1 MAQEIIVKEVETAKP
16 MSVTG
21 FTLIELV
28 VVITLLS
35 ILAVVALPRMSSS
48 YDAAHDSSITATG
61 GALASAVILLR
72 SQWVS
77 NGSNNTVD
85 AVSGYGDDDIA
96 TTNKGWPSDAGAGGA
111 SKHDVSIG
119 GDTGRCV
126 RLWRSL
132 LVASAPSVSTQNDG
146 STDYWV
152 SLPSG
157 SVCKYTYALN
167 DANSAIEY
175 NLQSGSVVTIL

>member
-1 MAQEIIVKEVETAKP
+1 MKEVEPPNLLSAN
-16 MSVTG
+16 G

-35 ILAVVALPRMSSS
+35 ILAVVALPRMMDS

-72 SQWVS
+72 SQWVG
-77 NGSNNTVD
+77 NGDNTAVD
-85 AVSGYGDDDIA
+85 GVRGYGNEDIA
-96 TTNKGWPSDAGAGGA
+96 TTGNGWPSDASAGAG
-111 SKHDVSIG
+111 SKHVVNIS
-119 GDTGRCV
+119 GDGARCV

-132 LVASAPSVSTQNDG
+132 LVASAPTVSTQNDG
-146 STDYWV
+146 SSDYWV
-152 SLPSG
+152 ALPSG
-157 SVCKYTYALN
+157 STCKYTYALN
-167 DANSAIEY
+167 DQNSAIEY